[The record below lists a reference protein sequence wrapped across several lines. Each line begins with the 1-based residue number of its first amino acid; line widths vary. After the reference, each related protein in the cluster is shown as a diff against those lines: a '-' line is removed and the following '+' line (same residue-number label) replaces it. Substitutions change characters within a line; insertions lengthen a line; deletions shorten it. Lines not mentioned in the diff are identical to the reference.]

1 MIPFAAMLPF
11 LAKAGATAGAAAA
24 KGAGVAAK
32 VGAAASKGAS
42 MAKAASPFIKGLMPM
57 MSMFGGGGAPQVQA
71 GPQMM
76 QPGSIDLAPGQQ
88 MQRPM
93 IPPMMQRFY

>member
-1 MIPFAAMLPF
+1 MLPFAAILPF
-11 LAKAGATAGAAAA
+11 LAKAGAAAGTAAA

-32 VGAAASKGAS
+32 VGSAASKGAS
-42 MAKAASPFIKGLMPM
+42 MAKAASPFIKALLPM
-57 MSMFGGGGAPQVQA
+57 MGGLGGGGGQQMQT
-71 GPQMM
+71 GPQMV

-93 IPPMMQRFY
+93 VPPMMQRFY